1 MPDTF
6 ENHGGGYGKPPKRT
20 RFQKGRSG
28 NPRGRPKR
36 EESFSELIGQEL
48 KKKIRVQESG
58 RVIQITKREAWLR
71 RIVNGAINRKARAQ
85 RTFVRIAKPAEK
97 WLGRASLI
105 FYLIDSEYKDKKP
118 KA

>member
-6 ENHGGGYGKPPKRT
+6 ENHGGYGKPPKRT
-20 RFQKGRSG
+20 RFKKGRSG

-36 EESFSELIGQEL
+36 EESFDELIRQEL
-48 KKKIRVQESG
+48 NKRIRIQENG
-58 RVIQITKREAWLR
+58 RVIRITKREAWLR

-85 RTFVRIAKPAEK
+85 RTFVRIAKPAGK
-97 WLGRASLI
+97 WLGRGGLI

>member
-1 MPDTF
+1 MPDAF
-6 ENHGGGYGKPPKRT
+6 ENHGGYGKPPKHT

-36 EESFSELIGQEL
+36 EESFADLIRQEL
-48 KKKIRVQESG
+48 KKRIRVQENG
-58 RVIQITKREAWLR
+58 RVIRITKREAWLR
-71 RIVNGAINRKARAQ
+71 RIVNGAITRKARAQ
-85 RTFVRIAKPAEK
+85 RTFFRIAKPTGT
-97 WLGRASLI
+97 WLGKRGII